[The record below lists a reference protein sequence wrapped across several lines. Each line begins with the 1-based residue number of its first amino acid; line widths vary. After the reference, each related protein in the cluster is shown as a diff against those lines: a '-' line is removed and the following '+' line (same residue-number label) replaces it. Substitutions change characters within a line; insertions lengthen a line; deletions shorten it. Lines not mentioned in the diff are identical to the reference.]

1 MSRKNPE
8 NQFSSVDMYMRIPLF
23 ESYSH
28 HSDAGSNH
36 SHFVFSVRFDIIFV
50 VSDLSIVSSHFAQI
64 GVPSILDPGRIP
76 KLWQVDALEPVW
88 MYFW

>member
-28 HSDAGSNH
+28 HHPDAESNH
-36 SHFVFSVRFDIIFV
+36 SYFVFSVRFDLIFV

-76 KLWQVDALEPVW
+76 KL
-88 MYFW
+88 